1 MYNIGCFVLYMHNYD
16 YYVNNY
22 RRGNIIYMED
32 IKNNTVDTYNTE
44 TDEIDVIEME
54 MNGTSQKSSTSKR
67 STPRGKK
74 YPVVMLRGLVIFP
87 HTNIKF
93 DVSRSQ
99 SLSAILHAKAKNN
112 KLLVV
117 TQIDAAVDAPQ
128 FDELYTVGTLCT
140 IESIVNE
147 NENIHRITVRGESKQ
162 KILRFSTNKG
172 GYTEAVAVKLDD
184 VMLNRE
190 QMEAEMRVA
199 MDLSVKYSRMAP
211 HVVDL
216 DYLARYRETG
226 NVSEFV
232 DTVATN
238 AMLKYPDAQIVLEET
253 VIEKRLH
260 KLSEFL
266 AKEVEILKISN
277 TILSQVKFQMDKSQK
292 DYFLREQLRAIE
304 HELGYDT
311 EDDTEDDAP
320 TLDYKSKIEASDMP
334 EYAKEKALEEAKRLR
349 HIQFG
354 AAEASVIETYLDWLL
369 SLPWKNESKDN
380 TDLIKAEAV
389 LEEEHYGLEQV
400 KQRLIEFLAVKAHTG
415 AMKGSIICL
424 VGPPGVGKTSIGKSL
439 AKAMQRE
446 FVRLSLGGVHD
457 EAEIRGHRKTYIGAM
472 PGKIISSLKNAK
484 TVNPLFLLDEI
495 DKLGNDFKGDPA
507 SALLE
512 VLDAEQN
519 STYVDH
525 YIDIPYDLSKIT
537 FIMTA
542 NTLDTIPPALLDRME
557 IIEVPGYTKEEKL
570 NIAKKHLLPKQR
582 EAHGIKEEQC
592 IVNTDVLEYII
603 NHYTREA
610 GVRTLE
616 REIAALCRKAVVELS
631 KNGDIETVE
640 FTVENISEYLGAPKY
655 LYDENVN
662 EDTVGLAT
670 GLAWTAVGGETLSIE
685 VASMPGNGA
694 TVLTGH
700 LGDVMKE
707 SATAGITYVR
717 SKAKELGIEDSFFK
731 TNDIHIHV
739 PEGAIPKDGPSAG
752 ITITTAVISKLTNIP
767 VKGTVAMTGEI
778 TLLGRVLPIGGLK
791 EKLLA
796 AKRLGI
802 KTVIVPNENKKD
814 VLEIP
819 KSVIDCMEIVYAKTM
834 DDVLKTALV
843 GTPVPRE

>member
-1 MYNIGCFVLYMHNYD
+1 
-16 YYVNNY
+16 
-22 RRGNIIYMED
+22 MEN
-32 IKNNTVDTYNTE
+32 IKNNIDDINNNE
-44 TDEIDVIEME
+44 DIDEIDNIEME
-54 MNGTSQKSSTSKR
+54 MSGTSSKR
-67 STPRGKK
+67 SSIKYTLGGTK

-87 HTNIKF
+87 NTNVKF
-93 DVSRSQ
+93 DVSRPQ
-99 SLSAILHAKAKNN
+99 SLAAIVRAKSTDDKI
-112 KLLVV
+112 LVV
-117 TQIDAAVDAPQ
+117 TQVDAAVDNPE
-128 FDELYTVGTLCT
+128 FDELYTIGTLCT
-140 IESIVNE
+140 IDTIINE
-147 NENIHRITVRGESKQ
+147 NENIHRVVVQGESRQ
-162 KILRFSTNKG
+162 KILKFSKHD
-172 GYTEAVAVKLDD
+172 GYVEAVAVKLDD
-184 VMLNRE
+184 IVLDNI
-190 QMEAEMRVA
+190 QLEAELRIT
-199 MDLSVKYSRMAP
+199 MDLSLGYAKLAPHMINPEYLPKFGETENPSEFADIIASNTILKYSEAQT
-211 HVVDL
+211 L
-216 DYLARYRETG
+216 LQET
-226 NVSEFV
+226 
-232 DTVATN
+232 
-238 AMLKYPDAQIVLEET
+238 IV
-253 VIEKRLH
+253 EKRLH
-260 KLSEFL
+260 KLSEL
-266 AKEVEILKISN
+266 LSREIELLKISN
-277 TILSQVKFQMDKSQK
+277 NILSEVKFQMDKSQK

-304 HELGYDT
+304 RELG
-311 EDDTEDDAP
+311 DDDNMDDDVPA
-320 TLDYKSKIEASDMP
+320 LDYKSKIEACDMP
-334 EYAKEKALEEAKRLR
+334 DYAKEKALEEAKRLR
-349 HIQFG
+349 HMQFG
-354 AAEASVIETYLDWLL
+354 SAEASVIETYLDWLL
-369 SLPWKNESKDN
+369 CLPWKKESKDN
-380 TDLIKAEAV
+380 TDLVKAEAV
-389 LEEEHYGLEQV
+389 LDKEHYGLEKV

-415 AMKGSIICL
+415 TMKGSIICL

-439 AKAMQRE
+439 AKAMKRE
-446 FVRLSLGGVHD
+446 FIRLSLGGVHD

-495 DKLGNDFKGDPA
+495 DKLGSDFKGDPA

-525 YIDIPYDLSKIT
+525 YIDIPYDLSKIM

-557 IIEVPGYTKEEKL
+557 IIEIPGYTQEEKL

-582 EAHGIKEEQC
+582 EAHGITASQC
-592 IVNTDVLEYII
+592 SVSTDVLEYII

-631 KNGDIETVE
+631 KNSDITKIK
-640 FTVENISEYLGAPKY
+640 FTVENLPEYLGAPKY
-655 LYDENVN
+655 LYDETVN

-694 TVLTGH
+694 TVLTGQ

-717 SKAKELGIEDSFFK
+717 SKAKELGIEDTFFK
-731 TNDIHIHV
+731 NNDIHIHV

-802 KTVIVPNENKKD
+802 KTVIVPIENKKD

-819 KSVIDCMEIVYAKTM
+819 QSVIDCMEIVYAKTM
-834 DDVLKTALV
+834 DDVLKTALA
-843 GTPVPRE
+843 GTPVPRK